1 MKNLL
6 NFLVVYLLIAT
17 CPDLYSQ
24 TFGVKAGL
32 NLSKVFAKDNFGN
45 YNDDAMW
52 KTGFHAGATAEFKLN
67 KLWSLETGLL
77 LSTKGFKTMLE
88 DTAFGDFVKSENT
101 TSLYYIDIPFNFKA
115 GLTVKNSKFY
125 ASLGPYIGFGIYG
138 KDKGEFTL
146 QGQTESFDEPVEWGS
161 DEENDKVRRLD
172 FGFAMGIGLEF
183 KSIQIGFSYH
193 QGLANISAYRQDGAT
208 IRNCVLGL
216 SIAYRFIKN

>member
-1 MKNLL
+1 MKILL
-6 NFLVVYLLIAT
+6 NFLVVLLLIAT
-17 CPDLYSQ
+17 FPDLYSQ
-24 TFGVKAGL
+24 TYGVKDGL
-32 NLSKVFAKDNFGN
+32 NLSKVFAKDNLGN
-45 YNDDAMW
+45 YNEDAMW
-52 KTGFHAGATAEFKLN
+52 KTGFHAGATVEFKLN

-77 LSTKGFKTMLE
+77 LSTKGYKSMFE
-88 DTAFGDFVKSENT
+88 DTAFGDFVKSEST

-115 GLTVKNSKFY
+115 GFTVKNSKFY

-138 KDKGEFTL
+138 KEKGEFTF
-146 QGQTESFDEPVEWGS
+146 QGQTESFDEPIEWGS

-208 IRNCVLGL
+208 VRNSVLGL
-216 SIAYRFIKN
+216 SIAYRFIK